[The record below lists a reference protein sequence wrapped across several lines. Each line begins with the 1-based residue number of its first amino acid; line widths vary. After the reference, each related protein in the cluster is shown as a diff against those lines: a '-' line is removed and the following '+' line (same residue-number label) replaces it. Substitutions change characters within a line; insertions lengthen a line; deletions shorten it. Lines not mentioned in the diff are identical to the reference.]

1 MNKSSFDT
9 DVLIIGAGVIG
20 LSIAREIA
28 KKGLDV
34 IIAEKNRFAGTETSS
49 RNSEVI
55 HAGIYYPKDSLK
67 TKFCIEGNK
76 KLYDYCE
83 KYKIPFNRC
92 GKLIVATSD
101 EEINKLFEI
110 KKNIDE
116 IGLVDISLLSKKEIH
131 NLEPELRCSGALF
144 SPSSGI
150 LDSHSFIQSLL
161 TELQDLNCTVA
172 FNSKVEK
179 VIHSN
184 DSLITEVNGNNE
196 NINIRSKCLINCAG
210 LSSQSVAKKI
220 IGLSSDLI
228 PKQYFAKGTY
238 FTSSKKAPFTH
249 LIYPVPENH
258 GLGIHFTLDLSGK
271 SKFGPDLEWIDKED
285 YSTDLKKRK
294 IFYDQIKKFWVNIE
308 ENKLVPDYAGIRP
321 KISGPNDQSADFI
334 IQFPEKNNIRGLVN
348 LFGIESPGLT
358 ASLAIGSEIGSRID
372 EVL

>member
-1 MNKSSFDT
+1 MVAN
-9 DVLIIGAGVIG
+9 GR
-20 LSIAREIA
+20 ARS
-28 KKGLDV
+28 
-34 IIAEKNRFAGTETSS
+34 EK
-49 RNSEVI
+49 
-55 HAGIYYPKDSLK
+55 
-67 TKFCIEGNK
+67 
-76 KLYDYCE
+76 
-83 KYKIPFNRC
+83 
-92 GKLIVATSD
+92 
-101 EEINKLFEI
+101 
-110 KKNIDE
+110 
-116 IGLVDISLLSKKEIH
+116 
-131 NLEPELRCSGALF
+131 
-144 SPSSGI
+144 
-150 LDSHSFIQSLL
+150 
-161 TELQDLNCTVA
+161 
-172 FNSKVEK
+172 
-179 VIHSN
+179 
-184 DSLITEVNGNNE
+184 
-196 NINIRSKCLINCAG
+196 
-210 LSSQSVAKKI
+210 SVAKKI

-258 GLGIHFTLDLSGK
+258 GLGIHFTLDLSGR

>member
-28 KKGLDV
+28 KKGLGV

-258 GLGIHFTLDLSGK
+258 GLGIHFTLDLSGR

-358 ASLAIGSEIGSRID
+358 ASLAIGYEIGSRID

>member
-1 MNKSSFDT
+1 M
-9 DVLIIGAGVIG
+9 
-20 LSIAREIA
+20 
-28 KKGLDV
+28 
-34 IIAEKNRFAGTETSS
+34 
-49 RNSEVI
+49 
-55 HAGIYYPKDSLK
+55 
-67 TKFCIEGNK
+67 
-76 KLYDYCE
+76 
-83 KYKIPFNRC
+83 
-92 GKLIVATSD
+92 
-101 EEINKLFEI
+101 
-110 KKNIDE
+110 
-116 IGLVDISLLSKKEIH
+116 
-131 NLEPELRCSGALF
+131 
-144 SPSSGI
+144 
-150 LDSHSFIQSLL
+150 

-285 YSTDLKKRK
+285 YSTDLKKKNILRS
-294 IFYDQIKKFWVNIE
+294 DQ
-308 ENKLVPDYAGIRP
+308 
-321 KISGPNDQSADFI
+321 
-334 IQFPEKNNIRGLVN
+334 
-348 LFGIESPGLT
+348 
-358 ASLAIGSEIGSRID
+358 EILG
-372 EVL
+372 

>member
-258 GLGIHFTLDLSGK
+258 GLGIHFTLDLSGR

-358 ASLAIGSEIGSRID
+358 ASLAIGYEIGSRID